1 MIATPASFET
11 VSPSSVDARSNAAN
25 AADAELNML
34 RESLRE
40 GTYGQIRQ
48 LGIVLD
54 EATVRVTGKSTS
66 YYARQLATRALQA
79 CRPDLQI
86 ENEISVIR
94 A

>member
-11 VSPSSVDARSNAAN
+11 ATSPSVDVRSN